1 MPTRRG
7 STRYAGSC
15 AAARASNASTALRGV
30 TLNQTLCYYVT
41 MTERISVAEVKR
53 RFADVLGAVRHKNE
67 RFVIE
72 RNGKPIAA
80 LVPLTELSD
89 QPDEQRGFMSFVG
102 AFSDAPEF
110 PDVLSEAVES
120 RQSQESRPGPGFTP

>member
-1 MPTRRG
+1 
-7 STRYAGSC
+7 
-15 AAARASNASTALRGV
+15 
-30 TLNQTLCYYVT
+30 
-41 MTERISVAEVKR
+41 MTETISVAEVKR

-89 QPDEQRGFMSFVG
+89 QPDERQGFMSFVG

-110 PDVLSEAVES
+110 ADVLAEAVES
-120 RQSQESRPGPGFTP
+120 RQSQESRPDPGLTA